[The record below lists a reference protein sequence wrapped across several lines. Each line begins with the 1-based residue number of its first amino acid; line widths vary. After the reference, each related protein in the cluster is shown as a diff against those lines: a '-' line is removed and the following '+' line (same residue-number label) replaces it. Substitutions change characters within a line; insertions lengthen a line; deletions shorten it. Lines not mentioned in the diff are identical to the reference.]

1 MKEKDLQHEPD
12 RKSALRQTILRLVPG
27 ISSEYVDCICES
39 INVNRRYFI
48 KSTSNKQKFL
58 NLVTRETIITKDTR
72 AFSEVLPLYGDFKSP
87 YFEKI
92 GEERYAID
100 GELVAFRPAAAV
112 KIRVGTEN
120 QRTSTTYSLIIFL
133 AEINLFAQPS

>member
-1 MKEKDLQHEPD
+1 MKAKDLQPETDH
-12 RKSALRQTILRLVPG
+12 KLVFRQTILRLAPG
-27 ISSEYVDCICES
+27 ISSESLDCICKS

-48 KSTSNKQKFL
+48 KSTSSKQKFL

-72 AFSEVLPLYGDFKSP
+72 AFSEVLPLYGVFKSP

-92 GEERYAID
+92 GDQRFSID
-100 GELVAFRPAAAV
+100 GELETLRPAAAI

-120 QRTSTTYSLIIFL
+120 QRTSSTYSLIIYL
-133 AEINLFAQPS
+133 AEDHIICTA